1 MQVYHLTEFVIGELS
16 DENSYVNFALITS
29 IVSVFIIVFL
39 GITCFLFYLLFN
51 IKIDFVARKLGL

>member
-39 GITCFLFYLLFN
+39 GITCFYFICFLIL
-51 IKIDFVARKLGL
+51 K

>member
-29 IVSVFIIVFL
+29 IVSVAIIVFL
-39 GITCFLFYLLFN
+39 ALACF
-51 IKIDFVARKLGL
+51 